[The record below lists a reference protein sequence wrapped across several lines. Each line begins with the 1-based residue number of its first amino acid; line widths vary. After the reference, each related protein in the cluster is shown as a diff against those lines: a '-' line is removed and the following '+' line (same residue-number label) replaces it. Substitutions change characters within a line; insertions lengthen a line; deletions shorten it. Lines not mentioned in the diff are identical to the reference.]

1 VHVFASRKPTAIWDT
16 PLPHTAD
23 VTLRLDTN
31 VAATVHKS
39 LLQAA
44 SPVFAAMFNSQLLES
59 QTSLVQI
66 AAVCNDGQILK
77 TFLACLYRPDLDW
90 CSAHAVESVAYNYF
104 TIRGET
110 LSSSTA
116 STAAA
121 VATEQPRLQDIDE
134 THLNDYGL
142 EGKTLSPLIHASS
155 LTLTPPHSEHSYEQ
169 QRKVKPQRAYLLTEI
184 NLEQIEAITLPLLQ
198 VAHHYQVAP
207 LVHRIE
213 SNLLATL
220 CVDTVEQYY
229 AAALLYGLKRL
240 TNACCAFVAQ
250 RLHACALA
258 GTDRFYVDQDDDNK
272 MHQELLQMVGPL
284 LLEQTIMSEPES
296 KEPESKEPNIDF
308 AVLANTAR
316 LAAALVTL
324 DDELSDHGLS
334 DE

>member
-1 VHVFASRKPTAIWDT
+1 
-16 PLPHTAD
+16 
-23 VTLRLDTN
+23 
-31 VAATVHKS
+31 
-39 LLQAA
+39 
-44 SPVFAAMFNSQLLES
+44 M
-59 QTSLVQI
+59 
-66 AAVCNDGQILK
+66 
-77 TFLACLYRPDLDW
+77 
-90 CSAHAVESVAYNYF
+90 
-104 TIRGET
+104 RGET

-116 STAAA
+116 STASED
-121 VATEQPRLQDIDE
+121 VELLQPVIKDTDE

-142 EGKTLSPLIHASS
+142 EGQTLSPLIHASS
-155 LTLTPPHSEHSYEQ
+155 RTLTPPHSEHRYENP
-169 QRKVKPQRAYLLTEI
+169 RTAVKPQRAYLLTEI

-240 TNACCAFVAQ
+240 KNACCAFLAQ

-258 GTDRFYVDQDDDNK
+258 GTDRFYVDQQDDNK

-284 LLEQTIMSEPES
+284 LAQHTIMSEPES
-296 KEPESKEPNIDF
+296 KEPETRPVTPRTVAGLENVDLAI
-308 AVLANTAR
+308 LANPAR
-316 LAAALVTL
+316 LVAALTT
-324 DDELSDHGLS
+324 DQLSDEHGLS